1 MEFREFF
8 TDQKAKLSMCYVG
21 KCRLEKSHWTFVN
34 TADVR
39 VHTTY
44 KKTCFSLMVFKTFL
58 FIPLAVDSLKKII
71 PSSLNECTVC
81 TVVCVC
87 DGPPNELW
95 SLCVDDGDPPKT
107 ATATLTVTVED
118 INDNAPRFLKDYR
131 PVLPEH
137 SAPRKVST
145 VAPLFW
151 CIYVCYIYLQKSIHG
166 SGFGAVSDFHL
177 DDPILDSSPNI
188 LKLY

>member
-1 MEFREFF
+1 
-8 TDQKAKLSMCYVG
+8 MCYVG
-21 KCRLEKSHWTFVN
+21 KCRLEKSHWTFVK

-44 KKTCFSLMVFKTFL
+44 KKTFFSLMVFKTFL
-58 FIPLAVDSLKKII
+58 FILLAVDSLKKII
-71 PSSLNECTVC
+71 KSSLNECTVC

-137 SAPRKVST
+137 SAPRKVSI

-151 CIYVCYIYLQKSIHG
+151 CIKFGSRILHIPTKKYTWLWIWSCIRLLLRWSN
-166 SGFGAVSDFHL
+166 SGFES
-177 DDPILDSSPNI
+177 
-188 LKLY
+188 